1 LTEDDLYDLQHQVDT
16 LEPESE
22 RLLMRLEVAEDK
34 LSSLSDLQ
42 DQVFELQSKIDA
54 DSDDTLT
61 SPMTD
66 VKACADALNALVIGL
81 RYALVAVSSVWL
93 LPTEMKT
100 LREETERRVEE
111 RIQTIQTA
119 KEEALSVIATEVEVK

>member
-81 RYALVAVSSVWL
+81 RYALVAVSSV
-93 LPTEMKT
+93 
-100 LREETERRVEE
+100 
-111 RIQTIQTA
+111 
-119 KEEALSVIATEVEVK
+119 